1 MSESSALVLES
12 LGHAFGSNRVFSD
25 VSLEIGPGEVVAI
38 LGASGSGKST
48 LLRSAAGFVT
58 PTSGRILIGGS
69 TVVADGREL
78 VPAEQRGVGLMF
90 QDYALFPHMNVRE
103 NVAFGIPG
111 QPDAPH
117 RVDELL
123 GLVGLGG
130 LGDRRP
136 GSLSGGQ
143 QQRVALARAL
153 APRPST
159 LLLDEPFANLDG
171 PLRQEVSEQVCDV
184 LRRQGIGALLVTH
197 DRAQAL
203 GLADRVAVLASTS
216 TGSPSILQLGSPQE
230 IYEGPRTREVA
241 KLTGR
246 AGFIPGDTDGALGR
260 TSLGEVPL
268 CRVARGRVT
277 LAVRPEQVTFA
288 EEAGGSA
295 KVIHRRYCGRIWE
308 LELETPEG
316 RLLVDHAGPR
326 VPEVGASG
334 VIRLLGACP
343 LDD

>member
-1 MSESSALVLES
+1 MSESPALILES
-12 LGHAFGSNRVFSD
+12 LGHAFGATRVFSD
-25 VSLEIGPGEVVAI
+25 VSLEVGPGEVVAI
-38 LGASGSGKST
+38 LGASGSGKTT

-58 PTSGRILIGGS
+58 PTAGRILIGGE
-69 TVVADGREL
+69 TVAADGREL
-78 VPAEQRGVGLMF
+78 VAAEGRGVGLMF
-90 QDYALFPHMNVRE
+90 QDYALFPHMTVRD

-111 QPDAPH
+111 QPDASP
-117 RVDELL
+117 RVEQLL
-123 GLVGLGG
+123 SLVGLEG
-130 LGDRRP
+130 LSGRRP

-203 GLADRVAVLASTS
+203 GLADRVAVLAAASD
-216 TGSPSILQLGSPQE
+216 GCPSILQLGGPQE
-230 IYEGPRTREVA
+230 IYEGPRTRAVA
-241 KLTGR
+241 ELTGR
-246 AGFIPGDTDGALGR
+246 AGFIPADTDGALGR

-277 LAVRPEQVTFA
+277 LAVRPEQVRFA
-288 EEAGGSA
+288 EEEGGSA
-295 KVIHRRYCGRIWE
+295 KVLHRRYCGRIWE
-308 LELETPEG
+308 LEVDTPEG
-316 RLLVDHAGPR
+316 RILVDHAGPR
-326 VPEVGASG
+326 VPEVGTCGA
-334 VIRLLGACP
+334 VRLLSACP